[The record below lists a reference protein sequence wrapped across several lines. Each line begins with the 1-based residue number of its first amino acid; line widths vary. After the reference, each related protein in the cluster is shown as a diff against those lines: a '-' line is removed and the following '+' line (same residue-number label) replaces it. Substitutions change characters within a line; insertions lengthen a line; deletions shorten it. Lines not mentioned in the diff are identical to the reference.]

1 MRVEDLIEKM
11 SPEIDYIEI
20 ISLNKSLGSFT
31 LDDENYD
38 YIKKYLDR
46 EIKMVHF
53 RTYDDYDENMDGEM
67 YSLYT
72 NKVLEIE
79 IWDSSQLEKY

>member
-1 MRVEDLIEKM
+1 MFVRDLIEKLD
-11 SPEIDYIEI
+11 SDLDYIELT
-20 ISLNKSLGSFT
+20 SNNESLGSFT
-31 LDDENYD
+31 FDDENYD

-79 IWDSSQLEKY
+79 IWDSSQLEKH

>member
-1 MRVEDLIEKM
+1 MKVKDLLDKK

-38 YIKKYLDR
+38 CIKPYLAR
-46 EIKMVHF
+46 EVKMFSF
-53 RTYDDYDENMDGEM
+53 RTYDDYTEDSEGEM
-67 YSLYT
+67 YSLGT
-72 NKVLEIE
+72 NTVLEIE
-79 IWDSSQLEKY
+79 IWDESQYGKF

>member
-1 MRVEDLIEKM
+1 MVVKDLIEKLD
-11 SPEIDYIEI
+11 SDLDYIELT
-20 ISLNKSLGSFT
+20 SNNESLGSFT

-38 YIKKYLDR
+38 YIKEYLDR

>member
-1 MRVEDLIEKM
+1 MFVKDLIEKLD
-11 SPEIDYIEI
+11 SDLDYIELT
-20 ISLNKSLGSFT
+20 SNNESLGSFT

-38 YIKKYLDR
+38 YIKKYFDR
-46 EIKMVHF
+46 EIKMIHF

>member
-1 MRVEDLIEKM
+1 MFVRDLIEKLD
-11 SPEIDYIEI
+11 SDLDYIELT
-20 ISLNKSLGSFT
+20 SNNESLGSFT
-31 LDDENYD
+31 FDDENYD

-46 EIKMVHF
+46 EIKTIQF

>member
-1 MRVEDLIEKM
+1 MFVRDLIEKLD
-11 SPEIDYIEI
+11 SDLDYIELT
-20 ISLNKSLGSFT
+20 SNNDSLGSFT

>member
-1 MRVEDLIEKM
+1 MLVRDLIEKLD
-11 SPEIDYIEI
+11 SDLDYIELT
-20 ISLNKSLGSFT
+20 SNNESLGSFT
-31 LDDENYD
+31 FDDENYD

-79 IWDSSQLEKY
+79 LWDSSQLEKY

>member
-1 MRVEDLIEKM
+1 MVVQDLIEKLD
-11 SPEIDYIEI
+11 SDLDYIELT
-20 ISLNKSLGSFT
+20 SNNESLGSFT

-38 YIKKYLDR
+38 YIKEYLDR
-46 EIKMVHF
+46 EIKAIHF
-53 RTYDDYDENMDGEM
+53 RTCDDYDENMDGEM

-79 IWDSSQLEKY
+79 VWDSCQLEKY

>member
-1 MRVEDLIEKM
+1 MLVKDLIEKLD
-11 SPEIDYIEI
+11 SDLDYIELTSNNEI
-20 ISLNKSLGSFT
+20 LGSFT

-79 IWDSSQLEKY
+79 IWDESQYGKF

>member
-1 MRVEDLIEKM
+1 MFVRDLIEKLD
-11 SPEIDYIEI
+11 SDLDYIELT
-20 ISLNKSLGSFT
+20 SNNESLGSFT
-31 LDDENYD
+31 LDEENYD

-46 EIKMVHF
+46 EIKTIQF

-79 IWDSSQLEKY
+79 IWDESQYGKF

>member
-1 MRVEDLIEKM
+1 MIVQDLIEKLD
-11 SPEIDYIEI
+11 SDLDYVEITSNNE
-20 ISLNKSLGSFT
+20 SLGSFV

-38 YIKKYLDR
+38 YIKEYLDR
-46 EIKMVHF
+46 EIKTIHF

-79 IWDSSQLEKY
+79 LWDSSQLEKY

>member
-1 MRVEDLIEKM
+1 MFVRDLIEKLD
-11 SPEIDYIEI
+11 SDLDYIELTFNNE
-20 ISLNKSLGSFT
+20 SVGSFT

-46 EIKMVHF
+46 EIKTIHF

>member
-1 MRVEDLIEKM
+1 MLVKDLIEKLD
-11 SPEIDYIEI
+11 SDLDYIELT
-20 ISLNKSLGSFT
+20 SNNESLGSFT
-31 LDDENYD
+31 LDEENYD
-38 YIKKYLDR
+38 YFKEYLDR
-46 EIKMVHF
+46 EVKSIHF

>member
-1 MRVEDLIEKM
+1 MLVRDLIEKLD
-11 SPEIDYIEI
+11 SDLDYIELT
-20 ISLNKSLGSFT
+20 SNNESLGSFT

-72 NKVLEIE
+72 NKVLEVE
-79 IWDSSQLEKY
+79 IWDSNQLEKY

>member
-1 MRVEDLIEKM
+1 MLVRDLIEKLD
-11 SPEIDYIEI
+11 SDLDYIELT
-20 ISLNKSLGSFT
+20 SNNESLGSFT

-79 IWDSSQLEKY
+79 IWNSSQLEKY

>member
-1 MRVEDLIEKM
+1 MIVQDLIEKLD
-11 SPEIDYIEI
+11 SDLDYVEITSNNE
-20 ISLNKSLGSFT
+20 SLGSFV

-38 YIKKYLDR
+38 YIKEYLDR
-46 EIKMVHF
+46 EIKTIHF

-79 IWDSSQLEKY
+79 VWDSSQLEKY

>member
-1 MRVEDLIEKM
+1 MIVQDLIEKLD
-11 SPEIDYIEI
+11 SDLNYVEITSNNE
-20 ISLNKSLGSFT
+20 SLGSFT

-53 RTYDDYDENMDGEM
+53 RTYDDYDENMNGEM

-79 IWDSSQLEKY
+79 I

>member
-1 MRVEDLIEKM
+1 MFVRDLIEKLD
-11 SPEIDYIEI
+11 SDLDYIELT
-20 ISLNKSLGSFT
+20 SNNESLGYLT

-79 IWDSSQLEKY
+79 VWDSSQLEKY

>member
-1 MRVEDLIEKM
+1 MLVKDLIEKLD
-11 SPEIDYIEI
+11 SDLDYIELT
-20 ISLNKSLGSFT
+20 SNNESLGSFT
-31 LDDENYD
+31 LDEENYD

-46 EIKMVHF
+46 EIKTIQF

-79 IWDSSQLEKY
+79 IWDESQYGKF

>member
-1 MRVEDLIEKM
+1 MFVRDLMEKLD
-11 SPEIDYIEI
+11 SDLDYIELT
-20 ISLNKSLGSFT
+20 SNNESLGSFV
-31 LDDENYD
+31 LDDGNYD
-38 YIKKYLDR
+38 YIKEYLDR
-46 EIKMVHF
+46 EIKAIHF

>member
-1 MRVEDLIEKM
+1 MLVKDLIEKLD
-11 SPEIDYIEI
+11 SDLDYIELT
-20 ISLNKSLGSFT
+20 SNNESLGSFT
-31 LDDENYD
+31 FDDENYD

>member
-1 MRVEDLIEKM
+1 MFVRDLIEKLD
-11 SPEIDYIEI
+11 SDLDYIELT
-20 ISLNKSLGSFT
+20 SNNESLGSFV

-38 YIKKYLDR
+38 YIKEYLDR
-46 EIKMVHF
+46 EIKTIHF

-79 IWDSSQLEKY
+79 VWDSSQLEKY

>member
-1 MRVEDLIEKM
+1 MLVRDLIEKLD
-11 SPEIDYIEI
+11 SDLDYIELT
-20 ISLNKSLGSFT
+20 SNNESLGSFT

-46 EIKMVHF
+46 KIKTIHF

>member
-1 MRVEDLIEKM
+1 MVVQDLIEKLD
-11 SPEIDYIEI
+11 SDLDYIELT
-20 ISLNKSLGSFT
+20 SNNESLGSFT
-31 LDDENYD
+31 LDNEDYD

-79 IWDSSQLEKY
+79 IWDLSQLEKY

>member
-1 MRVEDLIEKM
+1 MFVRDLIEKLD
-11 SPEIDYIEI
+11 SDLDYIELT
-20 ISLNKSLGSFT
+20 SNNESLGSFT

-46 EIKMVHF
+46 EIKTIHF

>member
-1 MRVEDLIEKM
+1 MLVRNLLEKLDSDL
-11 SPEIDYIEI
+11 DYIELT
-20 ISLNKSLGSFT
+20 SNNESLGSFT

-38 YIKKYLDR
+38 YFKEYLDR
-46 EIKMVHF
+46 EIKTIHF

>member
-1 MRVEDLIEKM
+1 MFVRDLIEKLD
-11 SPEIDYIEI
+11 SDLDYIELT
-20 ISLNKSLGSFT
+20 SNNESLGSFT

-53 RTYDDYDENMDGEM
+53 RTYDDYTEDSEGEM
-67 YSLYT
+67 YSLGT
-72 NKVLEIE
+72 NTVLEIE
-79 IWDSSQLEKY
+79 IWDESQYGKF

>member
-1 MRVEDLIEKM
+1 MLVRDLIEKLD
-11 SPEIDYIEI
+11 SDLDYIELT
-20 ISLNKSLGSFT
+20 SNNESLGSFT
-31 LDDENYD
+31 FDDENYD

>member
-1 MRVEDLIEKM
+1 MLVRNLLEKLDSDL
-11 SPEIDYIEI
+11 DYIELT
-20 ISLNKSLGSFT
+20 SNNESLGSFT

-46 EIKMVHF
+46 EIQRVHF

-79 IWDSSQLEKY
+79 IRDESQYGKF

>member
-1 MRVEDLIEKM
+1 MFVRDLIEKLD
-11 SPEIDYIEI
+11 SDLDYIELT
-20 ISLNKSLGSFT
+20 SNNESLGSFT
-31 LDDENYD
+31 LDEENYD

-46 EIKMVHF
+46 EIKTIHF

-79 IWDSSQLEKY
+79 IWDESQYGKF

>member
-1 MRVEDLIEKM
+1 MFVRDLIEKLD
-11 SPEIDYIEI
+11 SDLDYVELT
-20 ISLNKSLGSFT
+20 SNNESLGSFT

-46 EIKMVHF
+46 EIKTIHF

>member
-1 MRVEDLIEKM
+1 MFVRDLIEKLD
-11 SPEIDYIEI
+11 SDLDYIELT
-20 ISLNKSLGSFT
+20 SNNESLGSFT
-31 LDDENYD
+31 FDDENYD

>member
-1 MRVEDLIEKM
+1 MIVQDLIEKLD
-11 SPEIDYIEI
+11 SDLDYVEITSNNE
-20 ISLNKSLGSFT
+20 SLGSFV

-46 EIKMVHF
+46 EIKTIHF

-79 IWDSSQLEKY
+79 VWDSSQLEKY

>member
-1 MRVEDLIEKM
+1 MIVQDLIEKLA
-11 SPEIDYIEI
+11 SDLDYVEITSNNE
-20 ISLNKSLGSFT
+20 SLGSFV

-38 YIKKYLDR
+38 YIKEYLDR
-46 EIKMVHF
+46 EIKTIHF

-79 IWDSSQLEKY
+79 VWDSSQLEKY

>member
-1 MRVEDLIEKM
+1 MLVKDLIEKLD
-11 SPEIDYIEI
+11 SDLDYVELT
-20 ISLNKSLGSFT
+20 SNNESLGSFT

>member
-1 MRVEDLIEKM
+1 MKVIDLLDKK

-38 YIKKYLDR
+38 YIKPYLGR
-46 EIKMVHF
+46 EVKMFSF
-53 RTYDDYDENMDGEM
+53 RTYDDYTEDSEGEM
-67 YSLYT
+67 YSLGT
-72 NKVLEIE
+72 NTVLEIE
-79 IWDSSQLEKY
+79 IWDESQYGKF